1 MIEKSIVKVML
12 VIAWLLIVYK
22 MKYSWIELSINKKI
36 KNEQNCMWYTKL
48 MPKGSDA

>member
-22 MKYSWIELSINKKI
+22 MKYSWIELSIKKNM
-36 KNEQNCMWYTKL
+36 KK
-48 MPKGSDA
+48 

>member
-22 MKYSWIELSINKKI
+22 MNYSWIELSIKKYEKMSRI
-36 KNEQNCMWYTKL
+36 VCGIRN
-48 MPKGSDA
+48 